1 MSKYISTVT
10 NSLTNLISE
19 ISENPSLFVRNP
31 KTDFTRNRK
40 INFKTFIGITMNSG
54 GGTMSKELL
63 DYFGFNANTPTV
75 SAYTQQR
82 SKVFPE
88 VFEFLFKSFTKENL
102 TYENNY
108 KGYRLVACD
117 GSNLTI
123 ATNPNDA
130 ETAYKS
136 NQFGTITNHLHLNAF
151 YDVLNRLYLD
161 AVLQTASE
169 YQECRACINMME
181 RSSFHKAILIADRGY
196 ENYNVIAH
204 AINKG
209 WKFVIRIKDRTS
221 NGIASGLNLP
231 KTENFDI
238 DVPIT
243 FTRQQTKKTKAAGY
257 KFMPTNQ
264 IFDYLPIKS
273 KDTYTIRCRIA
284 RFSID
289 DGSYEMLVTNLERSE
304 FSAKDLKEIY
314 HLRWGIETSFR
325 ELKYAI
331 GLTSFHA
338 RKVDYIKQEV
348 FARLLLYNYCE
359 LITTHVVQQMQN
371 KDKTK
376 QVNFTIAIYI
386 CREYLRQRRNLSPPD
401 VIKLIEK
408 HILPVRPGRKD
419 PRKAIKP
426 QASVS
431 FLYRVA

>member
-1 MSKYISTVT
+1 MSKYINKVT
-10 NSLTNLISE
+10 ISLTKLISE
-19 ISENPSLFVRNP
+19 ISENPSLFVKNP

-40 INFKTFIGITMNSG
+40 IYFKKFIGITMNSG

-63 DYFGFNANTPTV
+63 DYFDFDVNTPSV

-82 SKVFPE
+82 SKVLPE
-88 VFEFLFKSFTKENL
+88 AFEFLFHSFTQENMPS
-102 TYENNY
+102 TNNY
-108 KGYRLVACD
+108 KGYRLIACD

-151 YDVLNRLYLD
+151 YDVLNRIYLD

-169 YQECRACINMME
+169 HQEYRACINMME
-181 RSSFHKAILIADRGY
+181 RSSLNKAILIADRGY
-196 ENYNVIAH
+196 ENYNVMAH

-209 WKFVIRIKDRTS
+209 WKFVIRIKDKNS

-231 KTENFDI
+231 KTDIFDI
-238 DVPIT
+238 DVSIT
-243 FTRQQTKKTKAAGY
+243 FTRQQTKMTKTAGY
-257 KFMPTNQ
+257 KFMPTIQ
-264 IFDYLPIKS
+264 AFDYLPLKS
-273 KDTYTIRCRIA
+273 KDTYTMSFRIA
-284 RFSID
+284 RFAIAD
-289 DGSYEMLVTNLERSE
+289 DSYEMLVTNLNRSE
-304 FSAKDLKEIY
+304 FSTNDLKEIY

-325 ELKYAI
+325 ELKYSI
-331 GLTSFHA
+331 GLTGFHA

-386 CREYLRQRRNLSPPD
+386 CREYLRQKRNLSPPD

-419 PRKAIKP
+419 PRKVKP